1 VPTGNV
7 KVAVDRNDATGA
19 AFHFKNVALPS
30 PSDAATRARFT
41 LVDGRRDRNGAGLDV
56 LHDGKLP
63 AGADEPAANFFFAQ
77 GSDGGRIAVD
87 LGEVVEIQQV
97 HTYSWHPSTRA
108 AQVYALYAADGTAP
122 GFDPSPKRG
131 TDPGA
136 CGWQLL
142 TTVDTRAKEQT
153 GGQYGVAVAGASGAL
168 GRFRHLLFD
177 VLPTEKDDP
186 FGNTFYSEIDVVT
199 ATDPAPPPATAPA
212 PATAPVAPIV
222 VRTSDGKY
230 ELTID
235 VAEAPELKDWAERRL
250 APVLLDWYPKIV
262 AMLPSDGFTAP
273 AQLSVAFRNPG
284 QGVAA
289 TGGTRITC
297 AASWFAKN
305 RDGQAVGAVV
315 HELVH
320 VVQQY
325 GAARRR
331 NRDAKP
337 TPGWVTEGI
346 ADYVRWFLFE
356 PEAHGADRVRN
367 PDRAS
372 YDGSYR
378 ISANFLDWVA
388 RKHGRDLVAKL
399 NAAAREGRYADELW
413 QQWTGRSVADLGK
426 EWQAGLGAAAPI
438 APAAQTAA
446 PPGEPPPNTLT
457 EAEQK
462 AGWKLLFDG
471 ADLAGWHS
479 FKRTD
484 VRPGWVVVDGAITC
498 ADPHDAGDLCTNE
511 QYGSFELLLDYKIA
525 PAGNSGVM
533 FHVTDGA
540 GATWA
545 TGPECQ
551 LLDNKAG
558 RDPQKAGWLYGLYS
572 TELDATRPAGEWNRL
587 RLLIT
592 PAKCEHEMNGVK
604 YFEYVLGSDDFK
616 QRVAASKFASMPKF
630 AQAASGYIALQGDHG
645 VISFRN
651 VKVRPIEAK

>member
-1 VPTGNV
+1 V
-7 KVAVDRNDATGA
+7 
-19 AFHFKNVALPS
+19 
-30 PSDAATRARFT
+30 
-41 LVDGRRDRNGAGLDV
+41 
-56 LHDGKLP
+56 
-63 AGADEPAANFFFAQ
+63 
-77 GSDGGRIAVD
+77 
-87 LGEVVEIQQV
+87 
-97 HTYSWHPSTRA
+97 
-108 AQVYALYAADGTAP
+108 TA
-122 GFDPSPKRG
+122 
-131 TDPGA
+131 
-136 CGWQLL
+136 
-142 TTVDTRAKEQT
+142 VDTRNKDKA
-153 GGQYGVAVAGASGAL
+153 GGQHGVSIAGGAGAL
-168 GRFRHLLFD
+168 GKYRHLLFD

-199 ATDPAPPPATAPA
+199 ANDPAPPAAP
-212 PATAPVAPIV
+212 APVAPIT
-222 VRTSDGKY
+222 VRTADGRY
-230 ELTID
+230 ELTLD
-235 VAEAPELKDWAERRL
+235 VAQAPELKDWVERRL
-250 APVLLDWYPKIV
+250 APVLLEWYPRIV

-273 AQLSVAFRNPG
+273 ARLSVVFRNPG

-289 TGGTRITC
+289 TSGTRITC
-297 AASWFAKN
+297 AVSWFAKN
-305 RDGQAVGAVV
+305 LDGEAVGAVV

-325 GAARRR
+325 GAVRRT

-337 TPGWVTEGI
+337 VPGWVTEGI

-372 YDGSYR
+372 HDGSYR
-378 ISANFLDWVA
+378 VSANFLDWVA
-388 RKHGRDLVAKL
+388 RKHGAEIVQKL
-399 NAAAREGRYADELW
+399 NAAAREGRYTEELW

-426 EWQAGLGAAAPI
+426 EWKAGLGAAAPP
-438 APAAQTAA
+438 APATATGPSGGTRPTGA
-446 PPGEPPPNTLT
+446 PPGEGPHNTLS
-457 EAEQK
+457 EAERK
-462 AGWKLLFDG
+462 AGWKLLFNG

-498 ADPHDAGDLCTNE
+498 ADPHDAGDLCTDG
-511 QYGSFELLLDYKIA
+511 QYGAFELLLDYNIA

-533 FHVTDGA
+533 FHVTDDA

-572 TELDATRPAGEWNRL
+572 AEVDATRPAGEWNRL

-592 PAKCEHEMNGVK
+592 PTKCEHEMNGVK
-604 YFEYVLGSDDFK
+604 YFDYVPGSDDFEL
-616 QRVAASKFASMPKF
+616 RLAASKFARMPKF
-630 AQAASGYIALQGDHG
+630 AQADSGYIALQGDHG

-651 VKVRPIEAK
+651 VKIRPIEAK